1 MLALD
6 LFPKIDFPVVNIT
19 TKLIIATKITTTKI
33 ITAKLIIATKIIT
46 TKTDTIEETVN
57 TINVR

>member
-1 MLALD
+1 MMLALD

-19 TKLIIATKITTTKI
+19 TK
-33 ITAKLIIATKIIT
+33 
-46 TKTDTIEETVN
+46 TDTIEETVN